1 MQLFIIVLFCMF
13 ALAIL
18 YFMMIMPRMTGR
30 PDVTPF
36 KNWLYAHRG
45 LHDNAS
51 DAPENSMRA
60 FRKAVRAG
68 FGIELDVQMTKDGVP
83 VVFHDYTLKRVC
95 GAEGKVCMR
104 TYEEL
109 QQLSLYGTDQ
119 KIPRFEDV
127 LKLVEGRVPL
137 IVELKIESSDVS
149 VCAEADKLLSRYKG
163 MYCIESF
170 HPLGVFWYRRN
181 RRQVVRGQLA
191 DAFLKEGKHKGPLYF
206 MLQNLLFNW
215 LGKPDFIAYNH
226 KYPGMLSRSLCRKLY
241 HCTAAA
247 WTIKSQE
254 ELDEAKKNFDIYIF
268 DSFLPGKQPAD

>member
-1 MQLFIIVLFCMF
+1 MKLFIIVLICMF
-13 ALAIL
+13 VLAFL
-18 YFMMIMPRMTGR
+18 YLMMIMPRMTGR

-36 KNWLYAHRG
+36 RNWLYAHRG

-60 FRKAVRAG
+60 FRKAVAAG
-68 FGIELDVQMTKDGVP
+68 FGIEMDVQMTKDGIP

-95 GAEGKVCMR
+95 GAEGKVSMR

-127 LKLVEGRVPL
+127 LKLVDGRVPL
-137 IVELKIESSDVS
+137 IVELKIEVTDVS
-149 VCAEADKLLSRYKG
+149 VCTAADKLLSQYKG

-170 HPLGVFWYRRN
+170 NPLGVFWYRRN
-181 RRQVVRGQLA
+181 RRQVVRGQLS
-191 DAFLKEGKHKGPLYF
+191 DGFCKEGKHKGPLYF

-226 KYPGMLSRSLCRKLY
+226 KYPEMLSRSLCRKLY
-241 HCTAAA
+241 HCTAVA
-247 WTIKSQE
+247 WTVKSQE
-254 ELDEAKKNFDIYIF
+254 ELDEAKKNFDLYIF